1 MQVRYQAALHTELTT
16 LQCVLGI
23 AIVGA
28 PGRIR
33 TGDQLVNSQLR
44 YRCATPEH
52 SSNYSDFIYYRQ
64 GEN

>member
-33 TGDQLVNSQLR
+33 TG
-44 YRCATPEH
+44 TPLSELEVLSLLCLPFH
-52 SSNYSDFIYYRQ
+52 HQ
-64 GEN
+64 GN